1 MTLLLDHQTTE
12 SPDPRSPALWTD
24 ETIVKSA
31 LLGDMAVLESQL
43 YRFPGA
49 LYGFPSASIFALLP
63 AERAGFYWLQS
74 TELSALTFLLVDPF
88 LFVEEYAV
96 DMTERDLDMLQA
108 SDVSDVLVLSIL
120 TLPRNETD
128 RPTLNLQGPIALD
141 VRSGVGMQL
150 AIESP
155 FGLRHPVDL
164 RAAVKV
170 A

>member
-12 SPDPRSPALWTD
+12 SPDPQSPALWTD
-24 ETIVKSA
+24 ELVVRST

-49 LYGFPSASIFALLP
+49 LYGFPSATMFALLP

-74 TELSALTFLLVDPF
+74 TELPALTFLLVDPF
-88 LFVEEYAV
+88 LFMEEYAV
-96 DMTERDLDMLQA
+96 DISERDLATLEA

-120 TLPRNETD
+120 TLPRDEAD
-128 RPTLNLQGPIALD
+128 LPTLNLQGPVALD

-150 AIESP
+150 AIDSP

-164 RAAVKV
+164 RAATKV